1 MLNLTAEQYTR
12 LLPSVTDGSLRD
24 MIYLHSY
31 KNLGLTIDIVSDIR
45 RINDISLQAKR
56 AGMINLGGGVCK
68 HQIANAMLFVHSRLA
83 LIANSE
89 LFADRLHQFSLDT
102 IGAAQ

>member
-1 MLNLTAEQYTR
+1 MLNSTAEQYTR
-12 LLPSVTDGSLRD
+12 LLPSVTDGSLGD

-31 KNLGLTIDIVSDIR
+31 KNLGLTIDIVSDICH
-45 RINDISLQAKR
+45 INDISLQAKQ

-68 HQIANAMLFVHSRLA
+68 HQIANAMLFVRSRLA

>member
-1 MLNLTAEQYTR
+1 MLNSTTEQYTR
-12 LLPSVTDGSLRD
+12 LLPSVTDGSLGD

-31 KNLGLTIDIVSDIR
+31 KNLGLTIDIVSDIH
-45 RINDISLQAKR
+45 RINNISLQAKR
-56 AGMINLGGGVCK
+56 AGMINLGRGVCK
-68 HQIANAMLFVHSRLA
+68 HQIANAMLFVRSRLA

-89 LFADRLHQFSLDT
+89 LFADCLHQFSLDT